1 VFPLPAGRSFVVA
14 AYRPQVRLAGKSAG
28 YPGLPTAGRQAG
40 EGGNGLP
47 QWSQSRPCNHI
58 YISRKPRP
66 VGGASLLNI
75 WGALHLA
82 LFEQPGKE

>member
-40 EGGNGLP
+40 EE
-47 QWSQSRPCNHI
+47 SRPYNHI